1 MQIKRLEDF
10 IKNIPE
16 DVRGIIPKARYLYLE
31 LGKRSFY
38 DPEYKYFMFG
48 EAEENLAFIHK
59 PYSNPNIIIC
69 TTLAKQYKQLLDLA
83 KIPNTIMYDGGEHCF
98 NNFIDED
105 GLEHETDLTQDLKN
119 IQFGC
124 STNYFAVDTLAPEE
138 LRKIDVDLGYINDK
152 IGYSNEHWHIIRD
165 AIQTDKL
172 SPKQRLELIFA
183 NLNRIGDPKKPRH
196 YRII

>member
-1 MQIKRLEDF
+1 MEIKRLEDF
-10 IKNIPE
+10 IKYIPE
-16 DVRGIIPKARYLYLE
+16 TVTGTVPKARHLYLE

-48 EAEENLAFIHK
+48 EAEENLVYINK
-59 PYSNPNIIIC
+59 SYSNPNVIIC

-83 KIPNTIMYDGGEHCF
+83 RIQNSIEFDGGDHCF
-98 NNFIDED
+98 NNFIDEN
-105 GLEHETDLTQDLKN
+105 GVEHETDLTQDLKN

-124 STNYFAVDTLAPEE
+124 STNYFAVDTIPPEE
-138 LRKIDVDLGYINDK
+138 LRKIDVDLGYITES

-165 AIQTDKL
+165 AIQDERL

-183 NLNRIGDPKKPRH
+183 NLRRIGDPQKPRN
-196 YRII
+196 Y